1 MPLSGIA
8 NFAIG
13 QFLPE
18 PQTERLIFRRF
29 NGEALARAAASNG
42 SITTKDVTTVALQ
55 VNPQE
60 IGFDSQKII
69 NKIPTNAP
77 GRFIVNDWGNDLTV
91 LNIRGSTGQLMPT
104 AITAGFDPAKGFIDD
119 VVQQLDPTN
128 STATGVGAYKSV
140 TGALASYG
148 QKVLQGGLSYFEQLE
163 LSAKYRT
170 FRRLKEEIYD
180 RFDAAMD
187 VLTLEMGQY
196 VYRGYFTNFR
206 FTVTKESPWNW
217 TYEIGFV
224 VINDLSQKIRKED
237 ASFNDTFITKE

>member
-1 MPLSGIA
+1 MPLPGIA
-8 NFAIG
+8 NFAVN

-29 NGEALARAAASNG
+29 NGEALAKAAASNG
-42 SITTKDVTTVALQ
+42 SITSKDVTTVALQ

-60 IGFDSQKII
+60 LGFDSQKII
-69 NKIPTNAP
+69 TKIPTNAP
-77 GRFIVNDWGNDLTV
+77 GRFIVFDWGNDLTV

-104 AITAGFDPAKGFIDD
+104 AITSGFDPAKGFIDD

-128 STATGVGAYKSV
+128 SSTPGVGAYKGV
-140 TGALASYG
+140 MGTVASFG
-148 QKVLQGGLSYFEQLE
+148 QKVLQGSLSYFEQLE

-170 FRRLKEEIYD
+170 FRKLKEDVYD
-180 RFDAAMD
+180 KFDADMD
-187 VLTLEMGQY
+187 VLTLEMGTY

-224 VINDLSQKIRKED
+224 VINDLSQKMRKED
-237 ASFNDTFITKE
+237 EAFNSSFIAAV